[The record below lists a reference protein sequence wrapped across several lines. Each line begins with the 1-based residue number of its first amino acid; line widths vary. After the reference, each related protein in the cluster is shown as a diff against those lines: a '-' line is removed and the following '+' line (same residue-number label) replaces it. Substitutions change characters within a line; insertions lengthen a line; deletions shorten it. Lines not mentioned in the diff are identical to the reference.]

1 MENKAARVH
10 MTFEFLSDAKTMFE
24 LLMKQFLQVRDISQ
38 ALENAGMPANSRT
51 MGGYR
56 NDARFLLSSVM
67 AVGDEILRLHD
78 QCGEPDCIYAINP
91 EHAIV
96 AHDKA
101 EAGAIEVLRAIA
113 EDEHESNKLGL
124 IDEDDELAILSS
136 LVGKHITGE
145 D

>member
-24 LLMKQFLQVRDISQ
+24 LLMKQFAQVRDITQ
-38 ALENAGMPANSRT
+38 ILEAGGLPINSRT

-67 AVGDEILRLHD
+67 AVGDEILRLHE
-78 QCGEPDCIYAINP
+78 QCGEPDCLFTKDP
-91 EHAIV
+91 EHAV
-96 AHDKA
+96 AAHDKA
-101 EAGAIEVLRAIA
+101 EAGAIEVLRAIHEEHDKA
-113 EDEHESNKLGL
+113 EGMGLISEDEE
-124 IDEDDELAILSS
+124 IAILASM
-136 LVGKHITGE
+136 VGKHPE